1 MKKNATHNLCMQVAN
16 LIDTE
21 LCGVKTFAD
30 LEMKRKELDKRLSDG
45 ITAMEQCP
53 EFWSES
59 EIEEVAQY
67 ANDFLETRLIARHT
81 EIRTKIRDNWAF

>member
-1 MKKNATHNLCMQVAN
+1 MKKNATHNLCMQVAK

-45 ITAMEQCP
+45 ITAMEQLP

-67 ANDFLETRLIARHT
+67 ANDELELKVLARHT
-81 EIRTKIRDNWAF
+81 EIRTKIRNNWAF

>member
-1 MKKNATHNLCMQVAN
+1 MEKNAIHNVCKQVSK

-21 LCGVKTFAD
+21 LEGVKTFAD
-30 LEMKRKELDKRLSDG
+30 LEMKRKELDKRLVDG
-45 ITAMEQCP
+45 IAIMEQWP

-67 ANDFLETRLIARHT
+67 ANDALELKVLARHT
-81 EIRTKIRDNWAF
+81 EIRTKIRHNWAF